1 MRISRHIREGNASE
15 WRTSIEEAH
24 AKVNS
29 SLAKL
34 SSSYEGKMASV
45 ERAMDAYGSELR
57 TEMKDIRDKA
67 GLSSRVRLK
76 PGIGL
81 RLRSRPKTS
90 V

>member
-1 MRISRHIREGNASE
+1 
-15 WRTSIEEAH
+15 
-24 AKVNS
+24 VNS

-67 GLSSRVRLK
+67 GLSSQAEARNWSETAQQTKDISVSMFPAGNRTFAKVNASL
-76 PGIGL
+76 IFTL
-81 RLRSRPKTS
+81 R
-90 V
+90 